1 MASPWHGV
9 GSSICTSVP
18 SDASE
23 FNACIPSRPVR
34 MYRVAFQSMSWL
46 GTAKLV
52 STQQEQKGVD
62 EEGSLDTEDTEESKL
77 EVCTYAR
84 ERWQG

>member
-1 MASPWHGV
+1 MAWEVVYAHWCRQTRLNLIHV
-9 GSSICTSVP
+9 
-18 SDASE
+18 
-23 FNACIPSRPVR
+23 SRPVR
-34 MYRVAFQSMSWL
+34 MCCVAFQSMSWL

-77 EVCTYAR
+77 EVCMYAR